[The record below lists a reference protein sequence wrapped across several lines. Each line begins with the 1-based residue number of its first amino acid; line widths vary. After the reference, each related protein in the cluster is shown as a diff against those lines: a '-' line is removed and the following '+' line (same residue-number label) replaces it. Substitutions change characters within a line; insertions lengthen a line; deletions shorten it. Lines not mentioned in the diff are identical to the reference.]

1 MFTNPYCVND
11 GQLGLFVDAA
21 VTWTRKRVETSFEGF
36 EMTGLKL
43 KLKTCSE
50 AEALAKKV

>member
-1 MFTNPYCVND
+1 VND

>member
-1 MFTNPYCVND
+1 MTASWGCS
-11 GQLGLFVDAA
+11 L
-21 VTWTRKRVETSFEGF
+21 TRPSPGREKRVETLFEGF
-36 EMTGLKL
+36 EMTGLKF